1 MFKTID
7 ENVNAE
13 VVEKKSK
20 FIGHAFYV
28 ESIEQAEELIKQINK
43 KYFDARHNCYAFCVM
58 TQNGVIE
65 RFSDDGEPSGTAGR
79 TNAEY
84 FDNAEFGEYI
94 NYCNALFWW
103 NFARNRWT
111 CESIFFC
118 YIRSFELHQ

>member
-43 KYFDARHNCYAFCVM
+43 KYFDARHNCYAFRVM
-58 TQNGVIE
+58 TQNGIID

-111 CESIFFC
+111 CKSIFFG
-118 YIRSFELHQ
+118 YNGDFESSQ